1 MTQRRVALCPTIAA
15 GDAIAR
21 YGGWNGQAPEPSRIT
36 QKKASIRAA
45 IAARVTFCAGGDAGV
60 FRHGDNA
67 RELELMVA
75 YGIPVRTVLTAVT
88 WGNARLLHLEARIG
102 KVAKGMLADLVA
114 VDGDPLQD
122 ISALRQVQMVMQGG
136 VVMRHPGTRA
146 P

>member
-1 MTQRRVALCPTIAA
+1 
-15 GDAIAR
+15 
-21 YGGWNGQAPEPSRIT
+21 
-36 QKKASIRAA
+36 
-45 IAARVTFCAGGDAGV
+45 V